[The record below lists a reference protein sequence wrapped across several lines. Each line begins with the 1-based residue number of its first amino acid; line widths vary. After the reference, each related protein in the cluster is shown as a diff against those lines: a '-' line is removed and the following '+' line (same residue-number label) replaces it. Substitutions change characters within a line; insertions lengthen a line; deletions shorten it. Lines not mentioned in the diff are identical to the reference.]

1 MHNLNNQLIIYK
13 DSDKLCRGEKNHIWV
28 MLNKKRKGL
37 SYWRIGEKQ
46 NYKLEIRMRLK
57 K

>member
-37 SYWRIGEKQ
+37 SYWRIGEK
-46 NYKLEIRMRLK
+46 
-57 K
+57 